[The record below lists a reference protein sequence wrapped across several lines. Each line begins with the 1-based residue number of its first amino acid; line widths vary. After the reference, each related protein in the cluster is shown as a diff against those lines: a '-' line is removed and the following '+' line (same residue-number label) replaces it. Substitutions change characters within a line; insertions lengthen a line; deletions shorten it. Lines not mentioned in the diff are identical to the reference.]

1 MIRKIIPAVF
11 ALQLFAGMAMAQS
24 WYDNYDAGLDAARRG
39 DWQTVVQKMN
49 AAIKENPKE
58 DNRAREYG
66 TIFINYHP
74 YYYRAVAYLNTGKYQ
89 EAISDLEKTMG
100 PGEENLGSIESL
112 IDRAKARLAAANTP
126 PPQPA
131 TPQPVRPAPQ
141 PAMPQPVAPTID
153 PALRQRAQ
161 AAINDAKQHI
171 AQAQKRNATQSPQY
185 SQALQAIAQANTKS
199 AEAHTNDDLNA
210 AIAAAEN
217 ASIYADAAAAPGI
230 PTSPQ
235 PVPRPT
241 AAARTVVNDTTQR
254 VRLALESY
262 FNGDFDDAATRFDQ
276 LSHEMPQNGWIWAF
290 LGASQYSQYAFEADD
305 SYRDAAMQSFR
316 KAKQLRQ
323 FKDGLPS
330 KYFSKRIRK
339 VFDNAG

>member
-1 MIRKIIPAVF
+1 MTRKTTLAVL
-11 ALQLFAGMAMAQS
+11 ALQLVAAVALAQS

-39 DWQTVVQKMN
+39 EWQAVVQKMN

-74 YYYRAVAYLNTGKYQ
+74 YYYRGVAYLNVGKYQ

-112 IDRAKARLAAANTP
+112 IERAKARLAAAAAP

-131 TPQPVRPAPQ
+131 SPQPVRPAPQ
-141 PAMPQPVAPTID
+141 PQPVVPAID
-153 PALRQRAQ
+153 PALRQRAP
-161 AAINDAKQHI
+161 AAITDAKQHI

-185 SQALQAIAQANTKS
+185 NQAVGALAQANTRS
-199 AEAHTNDDLNA
+199 AEAHTNDDLKA

-217 ASIYADAAAAPGI
+217 AAIYADAAAAPGI
-230 PTSPQ
+230 PPPPQ
-235 PVPRPT
+235 PVTRPT
-241 AAARTVVNDTTQR
+241 AATRAVVDDTTQR
-254 VRLALESY
+254 VRRALESY

-276 LSHEMPQNGWIWAF
+276 LAHEMPQNGWIWAF

-305 SYRDAAMQSFR
+305 SYRDAALKSFHR
-316 KAKQLRQ
+316 AKELRSWG
-323 FKDGLPS
+323 KDGLPS

-339 VFDNAG
+339 VFNNAG